1 MKTFAQALLH
11 WARDH
16 GRTDLPW
23 QPQPGVPA
31 DPYRVWVSEIML
43 QQTQV
48 QSVRGY
54 FARFID
60 RFPTVEVLAA
70 ASLDEV
76 LALWSGLGYYA
87 RARNLHRAAQQLCAA
102 FPGTMPQQVAD
113 WEALPGVGR
122 STAAAVVSIC
132 FGQRAA
138 ILDANV
144 RRVLARQLEAAEPWG
159 STALDRRLWLEAQA
173 RLPQAGHAMPRY
185 TQALMD
191 LGATVCTARR
201 PRCGDCPVS
210 FSCKAYAAGRVE
222 AFPVPRPRA
231 PRPLRRER
239 WLLVTYEGSIGLW
252 QRPPHGLWGGLWTPW
267 VLPEVP
273 EAVAWP
279 DDSRAL
285 SAVTHGFT
293 HFTLEAEVRVVVP
306 TGKRRLQALCAQAEA
321 VAQPLVFYPRD
332 AFLDLGLPAPIRR
345 LLVEAP
351 LGEGPMAHE
360 GRTGL

>member
-1 MKTFAQALLH
+1 M
-11 WARDH
+11 
-16 GRTDLPW
+16 
-23 QPQPGVPA
+23 
-31 DPYRVWVSEIML
+31 
-43 QQTQV
+43 
-48 QSVRGY
+48 
-54 FARFID
+54 
-60 RFPTVEVLAA
+60 
-70 ASLDEV
+70 
-76 LALWSGLGYYA
+76 
-87 RARNLHRAAQQLCAA
+87 
-102 FPGTMPQQVAD
+102 
-113 WEALPGVGR
+113 
-122 STAAAVVSIC
+122 SIC
-132 FGQRAA
+132 FGHRAA

-144 RRVLARQLEAAEPWG
+144 RRVLARQLAASEPWG
-159 STALDRRLWLEAQA
+159 SSALDRRLWQEAQV
-173 RLPQAGHAMPRY
+173 RLPDSGQSMPRY

-210 FSCKAYAAGRVE
+210 FSCQAFAAGRVE

-231 PRPLRRER
+231 SRPLRRER

-252 QRPPHGLWGGLWTPW
+252 QRPPQGLWGGLWAPW
-267 VLPEVP
+267 VLP

-293 HFTLEAEVRVVVP
+293 HFTLEAEVRVVAP
-306 TGKRRLQALCAQAEA
+306 SRKHRLQALCAQAES
-321 VAQPLVFYPRD
+321 VGQPLVFYPRD
-332 AFLDLGLPAPIRR
+332 TFLDLGLPAPIRR

>member
-1 MKTFAQALLH
+1 MKTFASALLR

-54 FARFID
+54 FSRFIE
-60 RFPTVEVLAA
+60 RFPTVEALAT

-87 RARNLHRAAQQLCAA
+87 RARNLHRAAQQMCAA
-102 FPGTMPQQVAD
+102 FPGAMPQQVED

-132 FGQRAA
+132 FGHRAA

-144 RRVLARQLEAAEPWG
+144 RRVLARQIAAPEPWG
-159 STALDRRLWLEAQA
+159 SAALDRRLWQEAQA
-173 RLPQAGHAMPRY
+173 RLPDSGQSMPRY

-210 FSCKAYAAGRVE
+210 FSCKAFATGRVE

-231 PRPLRRER
+231 PRPVRQER

-252 QRPPHGLWGGLWTPW
+252 QRPPQGLWGGLWTPW
-267 VLPEVP
+267 VLPES
-273 EAVAWP
+273 VAWP
-279 DDSRAL
+279 DDSGVL
-285 SAVTHGFT
+285 TMVNHGFT
-293 HFTLEAEVRVVVP
+293 HFTLEAEVRVVAP
-306 TGKRRLQALCAQAEA
+306 TRKRRLLALSAQAAALGQALAF
-321 VAQPLVFYPRD
+321 QPRE
-332 AFLDLGLPAPIRR
+332 AFLHLGLPAPIRR

-351 LGEGPMAHE
+351 LGEGPMAHQ

>member
-1 MKTFAQALLH
+1 MKTFASALLR

-54 FARFID
+54 FSRFIE
-60 RFPTVEVLAA
+60 RFPTVEALAT

-87 RARNLHRAAQQLCAA
+87 RARNLHRAAQQMCAA
-102 FPGTMPQQVAD
+102 FPGAMPQQVED

-132 FGQRAA
+132 FGHRAA

-144 RRVLARQLEAAEPWG
+144 RRVLARQIAASEPWG
-159 STALDRRLWLEAQA
+159 SAALDRRLWQEAQV
-173 RLPQAGHAMPRY
+173 RLPDSGQSMPRY

-210 FSCKAYAAGRVE
+210 FSCKAFVTGRVE

-231 PRPLRRER
+231 PRPVRQER
-239 WLLVTYEGSIGLW
+239 WLLVTYQGALGLW
-252 QRPPHGLWGGLWTPW
+252 QRPPQGLWGGLWAPW
-267 VLPEVP
+267 VLP

-279 DDSRAL
+279 EDSCAL
-285 SAVTHGFT
+285 TVVTHGFT
-293 HFTLEAEVRVVVP
+293 HFTLAAEVRLVAA
-306 TGKRRLQALCAQAEA
+306 TRKRRLLALSAQAAEMGQAL
-321 VAQPLVFYPRD
+321 VFQPRE
-332 AFLDLGLPAPIRR
+332 AFLHLGLPAPIRR

-351 LGEGPMAHE
+351 LGEGPMAH
-360 GRTGL
+360 

>member
-1 MKTFAQALLH
+1 MGVKRFSQALLQ

-23 QPQPGVPA
+23 QPQPGMPA
-31 DPYRVWVSEIML
+31 DPYRVWISEIML

-54 FARFID
+54 FSRFID
-60 RFPTVEVLAA
+60 RFPTVEALAA

-87 RARNLHRAAQQLCAA
+87 RARNLYRAAQQICAGS
-102 FPGTMPQQVAD
+102 PGAMPQRQED
-113 WEALPGVGR
+113 WQTLPGVGR

-132 FGQRAA
+132 FGHRAA

-144 RRVLARQLEAAEPWG
+144 RRVLARQLAASEPWG
-159 STALDRRLWLEAQA
+159 SSALDRRLWQEAEA
-173 RLPQAGHAMPRY
+173 RLPGGGQAMPRY

-210 FSCKAYAAGRVE
+210 FSCKAFATGRVE

-231 PRPLRRER
+231 PRPVRQER
-239 WLLVTYEGSIGLW
+239 WLLVINEGCVGLW
-252 QRPPHGLWGGLWTPW
+252 QRPPQGLWGGLWAPW
-267 VLPEVP
+267 VLPESADWP
-273 EAVAWP
+273 E
-279 DDSRAL
+279 D
-285 SAVTHGFT
+285 SAVLTQVAHGFT
-293 HFTLEAEVRVVVP
+293 HFTLEADVRVVAP
-306 TGKRRLQALCAQAEA
+306 TRKRPLQALCAQAA
-321 VAQPLVFYPRD
+321 AQGQPLVFHSRE
-332 AFLDLGLPAPIRR
+332 AFLDFGLPAPIRR

-351 LGEGPMAHE
+351 LGEGPMAHQS
-360 GRTGL
+360 RAGL

>member
-1 MKTFAQALLH
+1 MKTFSQALLR
-11 WARDH
+11 WAQDY

-23 QPQPGVPA
+23 QPQLGMPA

-54 FARFID
+54 FSRFID
-60 RFPTVEVLAA
+60 RFPNVQALAR

-87 RARNLHRAAQQLCAA
+87 RARNLHRAAQQICSE
-102 FPGTMPQQVAD
+102 FPGGMPQQIQD
-113 WEALPGVGR
+113 WQALPGVGR

-132 FGQRAA
+132 FHTRAA

-144 RRVLARQLEAAEPWG
+144 RRVLARQLAAPEPWG
-159 STALDRRLWLEAQA
+159 SVALDRRLWQEAEA
-173 RLPQAGHAMPRY
+173 RLPDRGQAMPRY

-201 PRCGDCPVS
+201 PRCGDCPVA
-210 FSCKAYAAGRVE
+210 FSCEAFATRRVE

-231 PRPLRRER
+231 PRPVRRER
-239 WLLVTYEGSIGLW
+239 WLLLTYEGRVGLW
-252 QRPPHGLWGGLWTPW
+252 QRPPEGLWGGLWAPW
-267 VLPEVP
+267 VLPETM
-273 EAVAWP
+273 AWP
-279 DDSRAL
+279 EESLAL
-285 SAVTHGFT
+285 TVLSHGFT
-293 HFTLEAEVRVVVP
+293 HFTLEAEVHLVAP
-306 TGKRRLQALCAQAEA
+306 TRKRRLLALCAQAKA
-321 VAQPLVFYPRD
+321 LGQALAFHPRE
-332 AFLDLGLPAPIRR
+332 AFLRLGLPAPVRR

-351 LGEGPMAHE
+351 LGEGPMAHQ
-360 GRTGL
+360 GRAGL